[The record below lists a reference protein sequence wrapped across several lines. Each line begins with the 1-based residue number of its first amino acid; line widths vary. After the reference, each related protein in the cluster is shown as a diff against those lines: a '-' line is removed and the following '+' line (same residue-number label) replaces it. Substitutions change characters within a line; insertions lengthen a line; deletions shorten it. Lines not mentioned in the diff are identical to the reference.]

1 MSRWSVLAAAVVAVG
16 VGVGDGRAEWPTMR
30 ARPKPL
36 PGIPTYPYQTTSP
49 LTAPKPLATGTSLPR
64 LTVGT
69 DPDPLRAPT
78 PAELGTTTTVRE
90 TTTTRAVAGRCR
102 GERVERTER
111 VTTTTTGVA
120 GSGPVDTTVAT
131 FSLLDQVIRVDHCT
145 LSKVSVALYPDGK
158 FVVAFRA
165 DQNPQP
171 ADPLARTLT
180 ARGTGIDTGL
190 DPVQFRRN
198 KFFVTVR
205 GYAADPLG
213 ERGIGAT
220 KTAVLEL
227 PVEPFWVNRGE
238 PYTGLV
244 EGTSEA
250 VRRNYKL
257 VERVDVDFT
266 YR

>member
-1 MSRWSVLAAAVVAVG
+1 MSRWSVLAVIAVG
-16 VGVGDGRAEWPTMR
+16 FGEVRAEWPTMR

-36 PGIPTYPYQTTSP
+36 PGIPAYPYQTTSP

-69 DPDPLRAPT
+69 DPDPLRAPS
-78 PAELGTTTTVRE
+78 PDAGTTTTMRE

-111 VTTTTTGVA
+111 VTTTSTGVA

-171 ADPLARTLT
+171 ADPLARTL
-180 ARGTGIDTGL
+180 RSSVGVETGL

-220 KTAVLEL
+220 KAAVLEL

-238 PYTGLV
+238 PYPATV

>member
-1 MSRWSVLAAAVVAVG
+1 MTRWSVLAAAVVAVG

-30 ARPKPL
+30 AKPKPL
-36 PGIPTYPYQTTSP
+36 PGIPAYPYQTTSP
-49 LTAPKPLATGTSLPR
+49 MTQPKPLATGTSLPR
-64 LTVGT
+64 LTVGG
-69 DPDPLRAPT
+69 DSDPLRALSLEP
-78 PAELGTTTTVRE
+78 GSTTTVRE
-90 TTTTRAVAGRCR
+90 TTTRTTTAGRCR
-102 GERVERTER
+102 GERVEKTER
-111 VTTTTTGVA
+111 VTTTTTGIA

-158 FVVAFRA
+158 YVIAFRA

-220 KTAVLEL
+220 KAAVLEL

-238 PYTGLV
+238 PYPATV

-250 VRRNYKL
+250 VRRNFKV

>member
-1 MSRWSVLAAAVVAVG
+1 MSRWSVLAAAVVVVG
-16 VGVGDGRAEWPTMR
+16 VGEGRAEWPTMR
-30 ARPKPL
+30 AKPKPL
-36 PGIPTYPYQTTSP
+36 PGIPVYPYQTTSP
-49 LTAPKPLATGTSLPR
+49 MAAPKPLATGTSLPR

-69 DPDPLRAPT
+69 DPDPLRAPPVGLST
-78 PAELGTTTTVRE
+78 
-90 TTTTRAVAGRCR
+90 TTTTRETITTRTAAGRCR
-102 GERVERTER
+102 GERVEKTER

-120 GSGPVDTTVAT
+120 GGGPVDTTVAT

-171 ADPLARTLT
+171 ADPLAASLRSSV
-180 ARGTGIDTGL
+180 GVDTGL
-190 DPVQFRRN
+190 DQVQFRRN

-220 KTAVLEL
+220 KAAVLEL

-238 PYTGLV
+238 PYSATV
-244 EGTSEA
+244 EGMSEA
-250 VRRNYKL
+250 VRRSYTV